1 MNLFESL
8 GLKAD
13 PFTTSPNV
21 NLFFPATEHKQ
32 CLEGLELAIRMRRGL
47 SVIRGGIGVGKTT
60 ISRKLIHNFESD
72 ADVFD
77 FYLIL
82 DPKFESELILLQHI
96 IELFSINDTGESVQK
111 CRNIIENYL
120 LRVGVDQG
128 KTLVLVVDEGQNLPE
143 EMLDVFRTLLNFETD
158 DYKLLQLIM
167 FGQPEMGK
175 MINKY
180 PNFEDRISFDFEI
193 GPLNLAD
200 TKGFI
205 EYRLAKVGAEN
216 QTWFSPKSIEKIYKN
231 THGFPRKITLVCHQV
246 LMAMMGEEADV
257 ITEDL
262 VMRVISGKANTTGLL
277 QQKKKDYTQVAVN
290 KLLNVLRKD
299 TDGETAGD
307 RKELA
312 EIINDDDY
320 IGGEEPPAVEK
331 EISTPVAK
339 EVSAPVSA
347 ASDSEEP
354 SPAVEETAE
363 DYFIGGARPS
373 EAEMEILT
381 PAANKPDP
389 AKQSAADMDVLPSP
403 GRYPPFIPASK
414 LPFDN
419 TVLGISID
427 QGLIT
432 MALVHEQSGQKKLLT
447 VHTYTTGSHTI
458 SSTENPAEFAELCER
473 ALESF
478 DRHVE
483 PLEHIPKSII
493 RKITKRSIVAL
504 NINDSSTVLKQI
516 QIPKDS
522 QKNKNQ
528 IIDWTARKDLTFPS
542 ETAILNHVKSGSD
555 GVTVGI
561 GDKDALTRTSV
572 TLRGL
577 GWEVRR
583 WHPIGQAIYNSFR
596 WNYPDHRH
604 HSTLILHMGEQ
615 QSLLLGCVRG
625 ELRFLERVPIGVQSL
640 YEALVD
646 QGIEDVSWS
655 NRKEYTIPRSL
666 LQPMGVESENGLY
679 DTIFVPVFD
688 TWLQEID
695 RTMTG
700 VKYNFS
706 LEEKIPLLLSGSAGF
721 IQHLDSFIQG
731 SLDLETTFLNPL
743 RNVSV
748 APDESIREGLAENPA
763 ILTAAIGSAIKI
775 GGTVNVLPTALQLN
789 EIFRWA
795 NRVSIPAAAAI
806 LAGLLVITGTTRADY
821 DEVIQKI
828 APLEREN
835 KTLAPIKEKHS
846 SLKINRNMVLEQID
860 VLSYGTQLNNHIL
873 AITRFLSH
881 KTPKQIQ
888 FEEISFQAGWEEE
901 SYKRMGRTMVKII
914 DENDTDKRILQ
925 IVGKVISNPAL
936 LERYFNNYIATLES
950 SNLFYSVTVV
960 SKGDSR
966 SWKYL
971 KEASKDNFIPFEL
984 RCNF

>member
-8 GLKAD
+8 GLKSD

-21 NLFFPATEHKQ
+21 DLFFPATEHKQ

-60 ISRKLIHNFESD
+60 ISRKLIHNFKSE

-96 IELFSINDTGESVQK
+96 IELFSINETGKSVQK

-167 FGQPEMGK
+167 FGQPEMGN
-175 MINKY
+175 IIHKY

-205 EYRLAKVGAEN
+205 EYRLARVGAEN

-246 LMAMMGEEADV
+246 LLAMMGEEADV

-262 VMRVISGKANTTGLL
+262 VQRVISGKANTTGLL

-290 KLLNVLRKD
+290 KLLNVLRND
-299 TDGETAGD
+299 TDGKTPGD

-312 EIINDDDY
+312 EKINDDDF
-320 IGGEEPPAVEK
+320 IGGEAPAVEKEVLTPAPKEVSAPVLAASDPEEPSPAEDETLEDAFIGDEGPPAVEK
-331 EISTPVAK
+331 EV
-339 EVSAPVSA
+339 
-347 ASDSEEP
+347 
-354 SPAVEETAE
+354 
-363 DYFIGGARPS
+363 
-373 EAEMEILT
+373 LT
-381 PAANKPDP
+381 PAPNKPDP

-419 TVLGISID
+419 IVLGISID

-432 MALVHEQSGQKKLLT
+432 MALVQEQKSQKKLLT
-447 VHTYTTGSHTI
+447 IHTYTTENHTL
-458 SSTENPAEFAELCER
+458 SPTENPEEFTELCER

-483 PLEHIPKSII
+483 PLEYISKSII
-493 RKITKRSIVAL
+493 NKINNRSILAL
-504 NINDSSTVLKQI
+504 NINDDSTVLKQI

-555 GVTVGI
+555 SVIVGI
-561 GDKDALTRTSV
+561 GDKDALTGTSAM
-572 TLRGL
+572 LSGL
-577 GWEVRR
+577 GWEVRK
-583 WHPIGQAIYNSFR
+583 WHPIGQAVYNSFR

-615 QSLLLGCVRG
+615 QSLLLGCMRG
-625 ELRFLERVPIGVQSL
+625 ELRFLERVPIGVQNL

-655 NRKEYTIPRSL
+655 NRNEYTVPRSL

-679 DTIFVPVFD
+679 DAIFVPVFD

-695 RTMTG
+695 RTLTG

-706 LEEKIPLLLSGSAGF
+706 LGEKTPLLLSGSAGF

-731 SLDLETTFLNPL
+731 SLDLETTFINPL

-748 APDESIREGLAENPA
+748 ASDESVREELAVNPA

-775 GGTVNVLPTALQLN
+775 GGTVNVLPSALQLN
-789 EIFRWA
+789 EIFRWV
-795 NRVSIPAAAAI
+795 NRVSIPATAAI
-806 LAGLLVITGTTRADY
+806 LAGLLVITETTRANY

-835 KTLAPIKEKHS
+835 KILAPIKEKHS
-846 SLKINRNMVLEQID
+846 NLKINRNTVLEQID

-888 FEEISFQAGWEEE
+888 FGKVSFQAGWEEE

-925 IVGKVISNPAL
+925 IVGKVNANPAL

-950 SNLFYSVTVV
+950 SNLFYSVTIV

-971 KEASKDNFIPFEL
+971 NETSKDNTIPFEL